1 MNQKAKLKKGVQK
14 LLDRLKLS
22 LKYDEFI
29 TFNQK

>member
-22 LKYDEFI
+22 PKYDEFT
-29 TFNQK
+29 TFDKK